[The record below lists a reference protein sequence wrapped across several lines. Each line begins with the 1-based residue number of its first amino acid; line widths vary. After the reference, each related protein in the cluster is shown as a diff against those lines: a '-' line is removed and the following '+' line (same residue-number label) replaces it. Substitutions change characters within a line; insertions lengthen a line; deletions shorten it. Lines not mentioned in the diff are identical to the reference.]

1 MSGWPR
7 MRESGESSCD
17 GDRVVVVEEKLQ
29 LGVAVLVRGSRWWW
43 WWCLKVRRVLAE
55 GAPRGMRN

>member
-7 MRESGESSCD
+7 TRESGGSSCD

-29 LGVAVLVRGSRWWW
+29 LGGVVLVRGSRWW
-43 WWCLKVRRVLAE
+43 CRKVRRALAE
-55 GAPRGMRN
+55 GAPRGMRY